1 MEISI
6 EKTDSNSN
14 RLTPSEVRNILGV
27 DNNSILEL
35 CKKGNIIP
43 KKNSKGNTYFSKDE
57 VNVMQRL
64 QSLHSQSSK
73 PAKTSTS
80 LVEAPQLTA
89 SDEKVAKYTIENIV
103 SSLNVI
109 QDNLSKKLSKILDEK
124 LDGMDEVIV
133 ELIRC
138 KTENENLRFKI
149 NELNKENFALK
160 NNLNTFKPFAFNL
173 YMKKDEDKII

>member
-1 MEISI
+1 MEISVAKK
-6 EKTDSNSN
+6 ESKSN
-14 RLTPSEVRNILGV
+14 RLTPSEVRSILGI

-35 CKKGNIIP
+35 CKLGNILP

-57 VNVMQRL
+57 VSLLKQL
-64 QSLHSQSSK
+64 QTFHNQTSQVTAAEQK
-73 PAKTSTS
+73 VEQYPAPTASENKLAAYTLDNIATS
-80 LVEAPQLTA
+80 LT
-89 SDEKVAKYTIENIV
+89 SM
-103 SSLNVI
+103 
-109 QDNLSKKLSKILDEK
+109 QDNLSKKISQILDEK

-160 NNLNTFKPFAFNL
+160 NKLNTFKPFAFNL
-173 YMKKDEDKII
+173 YTKKDEENIV

>member
-6 EKTDSNSN
+6 EKTYSNSN

-43 KKNSKGNTYFSKDE
+43 RKNSKGNTYFSKDE
-57 VNVMQRL
+57 VSVMQKL
-64 QSLHSQSSK
+64 QALHSQSSK
-73 PAKTSTS
+73 KNIESNLELPST
-80 LVEAPQLTA
+80 VA
-89 SDEKVAKYTIENIV
+89 SEEKIASYTIENIV

-109 QDNLSKKLSKILDEK
+109 QDNLSAKLSKILDEK

-160 NNLNTFKPFAFNL
+160 NSVNSFKPVAFNFFV
-173 YMKKDEDKII
+173 KKDEDKII

>member
-57 VNVMQRL
+57 VNVMQKL

-73 PAKTSTS
+73 SSTS
-80 LVEAPQLTA
+80 LAEAPQLTA

-109 QDNLSKKLSKILDEK
+109 QDNLSKKLSRILDEK

>member
-6 EKTDSNSN
+6 EKTNDNPN
-14 RLTPSEVRNILGV
+14 RLTPSEVRGILGV

-35 CKKGNIIP
+35 CKMGNIIP
-43 KKNSKGNTYFSKDE
+43 RKNSKGNTYFSRDE
-57 VNVMQRL
+57 VSIL
-64 QSLHSQSSK
+64 QKLQNLHSQTVKEVTSK
-73 PAKTSTS
+73 VTHYPESTS
-80 LVEAPQLTA
+80 S
-89 SDEKVAKYTIENIV
+89 SDKVAAYNIDNIV
-103 SSLNVI
+103 SSLNII
-109 QDNLSKKLSKILDEK
+109 QDNLTRKLSKILDEK

-160 NNLNTFKPFAFNL
+160 NTLNCFRPFAFNL
-173 YMKKDEDKII
+173 YSKKDEDKI

>member
-57 VNVMQRL
+57 VNVMQKL
-64 QSLHSQSSK
+64 QSLHTKTTKSST
-73 PAKTSTS
+73 A
-80 LVEAPQLTA
+80 LAEAPQLTA

-160 NNLNTFKPFAFNL
+160 NNLNTFKPVAFNL
-173 YMKKDEDKII
+173 YLKKDEDKII

>member
-6 EKTDSNSN
+6 EKTDGNTN
-14 RLTPSEVRNILGV
+14 RLSPSEVRSILGV

-35 CKKGNIIP
+35 CKMGNIFP

-57 VNVMQRL
+57 VSVL
-64 QSLHSQSSK
+64 QKLKALHSQSSK
-73 PAKTSTS
+73 VNGNAVAHCPSQTSSDAKN
-80 LVEAPQLTA
+80 AA
-89 SDEKVAKYTIENIV
+89 YTIENIV

-109 QDNLSKKLSKILDEK
+109 QDNLSKILDEK

-149 NELNKENFALK
+149 NELNKENFSLK
-160 NNLNTFKPFAFNL
+160 NKLNTFKPFAFNL
-173 YMKKDEDKII
+173 YTKKDEENIL

>member
-6 EKTDSNSN
+6 EKTDGNTN
-14 RLTPSEVRNILGV
+14 RLSPSEVRAILGV

-35 CKKGNIIP
+35 CKIGNIFP

-57 VNVMQRL
+57 VSVL
-64 QSLHSQSSK
+64 QQLQALHSKSSK
-73 PAKTSTS
+73 INSNAVANLPAT
-80 LVEAPQLTA
+80 TA
-89 SDEKVAKYTIENIV
+89 SEEKQAAYTIENIV

-109 QDNLSKKLSKILDEK
+109 QDNLTKNLSKILDEK

-160 NNLNTFKPFAFNL
+160 NKLNTFKPLAFNI
-173 YMKKDEDKII
+173 YTKKEEENIL

>member
-6 EKTDSNSN
+6 EKTNDNPN
-14 RLTPSEVRNILGV
+14 RLTPSEVRGILGV

-35 CKKGNIIP
+35 CKMGNIIP

-57 VNVMQRL
+57 VSILKKL
-64 QSLHSQSSK
+64 QNLHSQSSRDNHSQIK
-73 PAKTSTS
+73 HYPASTS
-80 LVEAPQLTA
+80 SQ
-89 SDEKVAKYTIENIV
+89 EKIAAYNIDSIV
-103 SSLNVI
+103 SSLNII
-109 QDNLSKKLSKILDEK
+109 QDNLTKKLSKILDEK

-160 NNLNTFKPFAFNL
+160 NTLNSFKPFAFNL
-173 YMKKDEDKII
+173 YAKKNEEEIL

>member
-6 EKTDSNSN
+6 EKTDGNTN
-14 RLTPSEVRNILGV
+14 RLTPSEVRSILGV

-35 CKKGNIIP
+35 CKMGNIYP

-57 VNVMQRL
+57 VSVL
-64 QSLHSQSSK
+64 QQLQALHSKS
-73 PAKTSTS
+73 AKINQNAVANLPST
-80 LVEAPQLTA
+80 TA
-89 SDEKVAKYTIENIV
+89 SDAKVATYTIENIV

-109 QDNLSKKLSKILDEK
+109 QDNLTRNLSKILDEK

-149 NELNKENFALK
+149 NELNKENFSLK
-160 NNLNTFKPFAFNL
+160 NKLNTFKPFAFNL
-173 YMKKDEDKII
+173 YTKKDEENIV